1 MILVTSTIVRNVN
14 CEMSKELIDRIQEL
28 LLIVSAQ
35 RDEIRDLKREIK
47 DLVEEVAEVRL
58 ILDNHEY

>member
-1 MILVTSTIVRNVN
+1 
-14 CEMSKELIDRIQEL
+14 MSKELIDRIQEL

-47 DLVEEVAEVRL
+47 DLVEEVAEMRQL
-58 ILDNHEY
+58 LDNHEY

>member
-47 DLVEEVAEVRL
+47 DLVEEVAEMRQL
-58 ILDNHEY
+58 LDNHEY

>member
-1 MILVTSTIVRNVN
+1 MKS
-14 CEMSKELIDRIQEL
+14 EIDYIQEL

-47 DLVEEVAEVRL
+47 DLVEEVAEMRQL
-58 ILDNHEY
+58 LDNHEY

>member
-1 MILVTSTIVRNVN
+1 
-14 CEMSKELIDRIQEL
+14 MSKELIDRIQEL
-28 LLIVSAQ
+28 LLIGSAQ

>member
-1 MILVTSTIVRNVN
+1 
-14 CEMSKELIDRIQEL
+14 MSKELIDRIQEL

-35 RDEIRDLKREIK
+35 RDEIKELKKEVK
-47 DLVEEVAEVRL
+47 DLVEEIAEMRL

>member
-1 MILVTSTIVRNVN
+1 
-14 CEMSKELIDRIQEL
+14 MSKELIDRIQEL

-58 ILDNHEY
+58 MLEDDDGFHRLR

>member
-1 MILVTSTIVRNVN
+1 
-14 CEMSKELIDRIQEL
+14 MSKELIDRIQEL

-35 RDEIRDLKREIK
+35 RDEIMDLKREIK

>member
-1 MILVTSTIVRNVN
+1 
-14 CEMSKELIDRIQEL
+14 MSKELIDRIQEL